1 MEDSTEFSNVEI
13 PLGMCETYSI
23 TDVFEVI
30 DTEFFY
36 SRSSNG
42 ERSVGI
48 ERNVFSVMIKV

>member
-1 MEDSTEFSNVEI
+1 MEDSTEFFNAEI

-23 TDVFEVI
+23 TDLFEVI

-42 ERSVGI
+42 ERSVVI
-48 ERNVFSVMIKV
+48 ERNIF